1 MTCRMTEKA
10 GRFGTHAPDSS
21 LFIMMGLHTESIGVT
36 KKTGESI
43 SSEGLIDHRLG
54 VGDLIPDDE
63 LIPTGISNYY
73 KPEFFMRIDD

>member
-1 MTCRMTEKA
+1 MTFRMTEKA

-63 LIPTGISNYY
+63 LIPTGISDHY